1 MYPISALRANIC
13 RFDHY
18 QPQPA
23 RFVKS
28 STLATSRIHESL
40 DTALARKRLV
50 IWYDPSAEWSSEF
63 EAYQP
68 AKAEKLRVERNEFS
82 VKATISRAPLDQRFL
97 LYIPS
102 AKPPE
107 PDNWLLDL
115 LLAGHEFTADR
126 ASLDIQEAGLTLE
139 FKELAQQHKA
149 FFRSPVRTTKL
160 KELLRPN
167 DDEAAV
173 RLKMFAVL
181 AKQPPDIDKLLLHA
195 FGQLDPVNNPDGD
208 DPVEALYG
216 SYQLI
221 GHFWKAVADKFG
233 YSSPEPN
240 LRDFA
245 VALFNSVSSIGPAGY
260 LLPHDRVFLSIWKD
274 SLSARGAFQTW
285 SARLATVLR
294 VEEQL
299 NEAPDSYNPGDDDSY
314 ELIERFVLS
323 RLLQRFRG
331 DAPHSGSQA
340 ATDAELLEAIRNR
353 ANSCWFEQHRHGYQA
368 LEQAI
373 SFRSLLAKA
382 DLQVPSFEEGLQRY
396 CNGWW
401 RLDQAYRRCIF
412 HARSYQQP
420 GLLKPLRDWLESQY
434 VNNLLLPL
442 TNRWSDQVSGL
453 SSWAA
458 TSLPLQKEFHM
469 RYVHAPLSSKGLKRL
484 FVVISDALR
493 YEAAR
498 DFADRLNG
506 QAGKGWLA
514 EVDALLGVL
523 PSYTQLGMAA
533 LLPGA
538 QLSLNPADATAL
550 VDGQSASGT
559 DNRGKILKAYA
570 KGRARAIQAEDFLN
584 LSSSKEGA
592 ELNRDHDLIVIYHNR
607 IDRIGDKR
615 ESEADTCQ
623 AVEQTFAELE
633 LILRK
638 IASLKGSQAVITAD
652 HGFLFQQ
659 EPVDANDRAQ
669 FPAAQALTFKN
680 RRFALGS
687 GIQASAGQKLFTAA
701 ELGLSGSW
709 EAIFPLGLDRFPR
722 SGAGSRFVHGG
733 TSLQE
738 VVVPVIRLKRERK
751 DESRVV
757 EAELLRLPA
766 KITTGKLSFGLF
778 QLEPVEARKRLPL
791 QLRIGL
797 YAKADGAMLCAH
809 RTLLLDS
816 AASEAREREQQVI
829 LELSNAAENYNN
841 KILELR
847 LEQQLQGVAT
857 PVPYKTVE
865 LKLQR
870 PFGSDFDDF

>member
-1 MYPISALRANIC
+1 M
-13 RFDHY
+13 
-18 QPQPA
+18 PA
-23 RFVKS
+23 S
-28 STLATSRIHESL
+28 PAATSRIFESL
-40 DTALARKRLV
+40 DTALARKRV
-50 IWYDPSAEWSSEF
+50 VFWYDANGEWTSEF
-63 EAYQP
+63 DDYEP
-68 AKAEKLRVERNEFS
+68 AQAEKLRVEGNEFS
-82 VKATISRAPLDQRFL
+82 VKVEISRAVLDQRFL
-97 LYIPS
+97 LYLPCP
-102 AKPPE
+102 KPPE

-173 RLKMFAVL
+173 RLKMLAVL
-181 AKQPPDIDKLLLHA
+181 AKQQADIDKLLLHA
-195 FGQLDPVNNPDGD
+195 FSQLDPANPDGD

-216 SYQLI
+216 NHQLSS
-221 GHFWKAVADKFG
+221 HFWKAVGEKFG
-233 YSSPEPN
+233 YASPEPN

-245 VALFNSVSSIGPAGY
+245 VALFNSVSSIGPSGE
-260 LLPHDRVFLSIWKD
+260 LLPHARVFMSIWKD
-274 SLSARGAFQTW
+274 SRGSRPAFEQW
-285 SARLATVLR
+285 SDHLAGVLR
-294 VEEQL
+294 IEDQL
-299 NEAPDSYNPGDDDSY
+299 NDAPDTYDPDDDDSY

-323 RLLQRFRG
+323 RLLQRFQG
-331 DAPHSGSQA
+331 DAS
-340 ATDAELLEAIRNR
+340 DAQLLETIRNR
-353 ANSCWFEQHRHGYQA
+353 TSSCWFEKHQHGYSA

-373 SFRSLLAKA
+373 TFRGLLAKA
-382 DLQVPSFEEGLQRY
+382 DLQVPNFEEGLQRY

-401 RLDQAYRRCIF
+401 RLDQAYRRCIV
-412 HARSYQQP
+412 HARTYQQP
-420 GLLKPLRDWLESQY
+420 GLLKPLRDWLEAQY
-434 VNNLLLPL
+434 VNNVLLPL
-442 TNRWSDQVSGL
+442 TNRWSDQVAGL
-453 SSWAA
+453 TSWGSS
-458 TSLPLQKEFHM
+458 TLPRQKEFHM

-498 DFADRLNG
+498 DFADRLNS
-506 QAGKGWLA
+506 QAGKGWQA

-538 QLSLNPADATAL
+538 QLGLNPSDSNAL
-550 VDGQSASGT
+550 VDGQSATGT
-559 DNRGKILKAYA
+559 DNRDKLLKSYA
-570 KGRARAIQAEDFLN
+570 SGRAKAIKAEDFLG
-584 LSSSKEGA
+584 LATSKEGA
-592 ELNRDHDLIVIYHNR
+592 ELSKDHDLIVIYHNR

-615 ESEADTCQ
+615 ESEAETCQ
-623 AVEQTFAELE
+623 AVEQTFDDLE

-638 IASLKGSQAVITAD
+638 IASLKGSQVVITAD

-669 FPAAQALTFKN
+669 FPTAKELSFKN
-680 RRFALGS
+680 RRFALGT
-687 GIQASAGQKLFTAA
+687 GIKASAGHKVFSAG
-701 ELGLSGSW
+701 ELGLTGEW
-709 EAIFPLGLDRFPR
+709 EAVFPLGLDRFPR
-722 SGAGSRFVHGG
+722 SGSGSRFVHGG

-757 EAELLRLPA
+757 EAELLRVPA
-766 KITTGKLSFGLF
+766 KITTGKLCFGLF
-778 QLEPVEARKRLPL
+778 QLEPVEPKKRLPL

-797 YAKADGAMLCAH
+797 YAKADGALLCAH
-809 RTLLLDS
+809 RTVLLDS
-816 AASEAREREQQVI
+816 AASEAREREQQVV
-829 LELSNAAENYNN
+829 LELSNAAEDYNN
-841 KILELR
+841 QMLELR
-847 LEQQLQGVAT
+847 LERQLDGVAT

>member
-1 MYPISALRANIC
+1 M
-13 RFDHY
+13 
-18 QPQPA
+18 PA
-23 RFVKS
+23 S
-28 STLATSRIHESL
+28 PAATSRIHESL
-40 DTALARKRLV
+40 DSALARKRVVL
-50 IWYDPSAEWSSEF
+50 WYDPNGEWASEF
-63 EAYQP
+63 DDYQS
-68 AKAEKLRVERNEFS
+68 AAAEKLRVERNEFS
-82 VKATISRAPLDQRFL
+82 VKVAISRAPLDQRFL
-97 LYIPS
+97 LYLPT

-149 FFRSPVRTTKL
+149 FFRSPVRTSKL

-167 DDEAAV
+167 DNEAAV
-173 RLKMFAVL
+173 RLKMLAVL

-195 FGQLDPVNNPDGD
+195 FSQLEPANPDGD

-216 SYQLI
+216 SQQLS
-221 GHFWKAVADKFG
+221 GHFWKAVGEKFG
-233 YSSPEPN
+233 YATPEPN

-245 VALFNSVSSIGPAGY
+245 VGLFNSVSSIGPSGE
-260 LLPHDRVFLSIWKD
+260 LLPHARVFLSIWKD
-274 SLSARGAFQTW
+274 SLSSRPAFEQW
-285 SARLATVLR
+285 SDHLAGVLR

-299 NEAPDSYNPGDDDSY
+299 NDAPESYEPDDDDSY

-323 RLLQRFRG
+323 RLLQRF
-331 DAPHSGSQA
+331 HSGASD
-340 ATDAELLEAIRNR
+340 TELLETIRNR
-353 ANSCWFEQHRHGYQA
+353 SSSCWFGKHQHGYRA

-373 SFRSLLAKA
+373 TFRGLLAKA

-412 HARSYQQP
+412 HARTYQQP
-420 GLLKPLRDWLESQY
+420 GLLKPLRDWLEAQY
-434 VNNLLLPL
+434 VNNVLLPL
-442 TNRWSDQVSGL
+442 TNRWSDQVAGL
-453 SSWAA
+453 ASWGSS
-458 TSLPLQKEFHM
+458 TLPRQKEFHM

-498 DFADRLNG
+498 DFADRLNS
-506 QAGKGWLA
+506 QAGKGWQA
-514 EVDALLGVL
+514 EVEALLGVL

-538 QLSLNPADATAL
+538 QLGLNPSDSNAL
-550 VDGQSASGT
+550 VDGQSAAGT
-559 DNRGKILKAYA
+559 DNRDKFLKAYA
-570 KGRARAIQAEDFLN
+570 KGRAKAIKAEDFLS
-584 LSSSKEGA
+584 LATSKEGA
-592 ELNRDHDLIVIYHNR
+592 ELTRDYDLIVIYHNC

-623 AVEQTFAELE
+623 AVEQTFDELE

-659 EPVDANDRAQ
+659 EPVDANDRAE
-669 FPAAQALTFKN
+669 FPPATELSFKN

-687 GIQASAGQKLFTAA
+687 GIKASAGQKVFTAG

-709 EAIFPLGLDRFPR
+709 EAVFPLGLDRFPR
-722 SGAGSRFVHGG
+722 SGSGSRFVHGG

-738 VVVPVIRLKRERK
+738 VVVPVIKLKRERK

-757 EAELLRLPA
+757 EAELLRVPA

-778 QLEPVEARKRLPL
+778 QLEAVEPKKRLPL

-797 YAKADGAMLCAH
+797 YAKADGALLCAH
-809 RTLLLDS
+809 RSVLLDS
-816 AASEAREREQQVI
+816 AASEAREREQQVV
-829 LELSNAAENYNN
+829 LELSNAAGDYNN
-841 KILELR
+841 KTLELR
-847 LEQQLQGVAT
+847 LEQQLDGVAT
-857 PVPYKTVE
+857 PVPYKSVE

>member
-1 MYPISALRANIC
+1 M
-13 RFDHY
+13 
-18 QPQPA
+18 PA
-23 RFVKS
+23 S
-28 STLATSRIHESL
+28 PAATSRIFESL
-40 DTALARKRLV
+40 DTALARKRV
-50 IWYDPSAEWSSEF
+50 VFWYDANGEWTSEF
-63 EAYQP
+63 DDYEP
-68 AKAEKLRVERNEFS
+68 AQAEKLRVEGNEFS
-82 VKATISRAPLDQRFL
+82 VKVEISRAVLDQRFL
-97 LYIPS
+97 LYLPCP
-102 AKPPE
+102 KPPE

-173 RLKMFAVL
+173 RLKMLAVL
-181 AKQPPDIDKLLLHA
+181 AKQQADIDKLLLHA
-195 FGQLDPVNNPDGD
+195 FSQLDPANPDGD

-216 SYQLI
+216 NHQLSS
-221 GHFWKAVADKFG
+221 HFWKAVGEKFG
-233 YSSPEPN
+233 YASPEPN

-245 VALFNSVSSIGPAGY
+245 VALFNSVSSIGPSGE
-260 LLPHDRVFLSIWKD
+260 LLPHARVFMSIWKD
-274 SLSARGAFQTW
+274 SRGSRPAFEQW
-285 SARLATVLR
+285 SDHLAGVLR
-294 VEEQL
+294 IEDQL
-299 NEAPDSYNPGDDDSY
+299 NDAPDTYDPDDDDSY

-323 RLLQRFRG
+323 RLLQRFQG
-331 DAPHSGSQA
+331 DAS
-340 ATDAELLEAIRNR
+340 DAQLLETIRNR
-353 ANSCWFEQHRHGYQA
+353 SSSCWFEKHQHGYSA

-373 SFRSLLAKA
+373 TFRGLLAKA
-382 DLQVPSFEEGLQRY
+382 DLQVPNFEEGLQRY

-412 HARSYQQP
+412 HARTYQQP
-420 GLLKPLRDWLESQY
+420 GLLKPLRDWLEAQY
-434 VNNLLLPL
+434 VNNVLLPL
-442 TNRWSDQVSGL
+442 TNRWSDQVAGL
-453 SSWAA
+453 TSWGSS
-458 TSLPLQKEFHM
+458 TLPRQKEFHM

-498 DFADRLNG
+498 DFADRLNS
-506 QAGKGWLA
+506 QAGKGWQA

-538 QLSLNPADATAL
+538 QLGLNPSDSNAL
-550 VDGQSASGT
+550 VDGQSATGT
-559 DNRGKILKAYA
+559 DNRDKLLKSYA
-570 KGRARAIQAEDFLN
+570 SGRAKAIKAEDFLG
-584 LSSSKEGA
+584 LATSKEGA
-592 ELNRDHDLIVIYHNR
+592 ELSKDHDLIVIYHNR

-615 ESEADTCQ
+615 ESEAETCQ
-623 AVEQTFAELE
+623 AVEQTFDDLE

-638 IASLKGSQAVITAD
+638 IASLKGSQVVITAD

-669 FPAAQALTFKN
+669 FPTAKELSFKN
-680 RRFALGS
+680 RRFALGT
-687 GIQASAGQKLFTAA
+687 GIKASAGHKVFSAG
-701 ELGLSGSW
+701 ELGLTGEW
-709 EAIFPLGLDRFPR
+709 EAVFPLGLDRFPR
-722 SGAGSRFVHGG
+722 SGSGSRFVHGG

-757 EAELLRLPA
+757 EAELLRVPA
-766 KITTGKLSFGLF
+766 KITTGKLCFGLF
-778 QLEPVEARKRLPL
+778 QLDPVEPKKRLPL

-797 YAKADGAMLCAH
+797 YAKADGALLCAH
-809 RTLLLDS
+809 RTVLLDS

-829 LELSNAAENYNN
+829 LELSNAAGDYNN
-841 KILELR
+841 QTLELR
-847 LEQQLQGVAT
+847 LERQLEGVAT

>member
-1 MYPISALRANIC
+1 MPS
-13 RFDHY
+13 
-18 QPQPA
+18 P
-23 RFVKS
+23 
-28 STLATSRIHESL
+28 LAASRIHESL
-40 DTALARKRLV
+40 DTALARKRVVL
-50 IWYDPSAEWSSEF
+50 WYDRNGEWASEF
-63 EAYQP
+63 DDYQP
-68 AKAEKLRVERNEFS
+68 AAAEKLRVEGNEFS
-82 VKATISRAPLDQRFL
+82 VKVAISRAPLDQRFL
-97 LYIPS
+97 LYLPCP
-102 AKPPE
+102 KPPE

-173 RLKMFAVL
+173 RLKMLAVL

-195 FGQLDPVNNPDGD
+195 FSQLDPGTLDGD

-216 SYQLI
+216 NHQLS
-221 GHFWKAVADKFG
+221 GHFWKAVGEKFG
-233 YSSPEPN
+233 YASPEPN

-245 VALFNSVSSIGPAGY
+245 VALFNSVSRIGPSGE
-260 LLPHDRVFLSIWKD
+260 LLPHARVFLSIWKD
-274 SLSARGAFQTW
+274 SLSSRPAFEQW
-285 SARLATVLR
+285 SDYLAGTLR
-294 VEEQL
+294 VEDQL
-299 NEAPDSYNPGDDDSY
+299 NDAPDSYDPDDDDSY

-323 RLLQRFRG
+323 RLLQRFQG
-331 DAPHSGSQA
+331 DASDG
-340 ATDAELLEAIRNR
+340 ELLDAIRGR
-353 ANSCWFEQHRHGYQA
+353 SSSCWFEKHLHGYRA

-373 SFRSLLAKA
+373 TFRGLLAKA
-382 DLQVPSFEEGLQRY
+382 DLAVPSFEEGLQRY
-396 CNGWW
+396 CSSWW

-412 HARSYQQP
+412 HARTYQQP
-420 GLLKPLRDWLESQY
+420 TRFKPLREWLESQY
-434 VNNLLLPL
+434 VNNVLLPL
-442 TNRWSDQVSGL
+442 TNRWSDQVSQL
-453 SSWAA
+453 SNWSSNAM
-458 TSLPLQKEFHM
+458 PRQKEFHM
-469 RYVHAPLSSKGLKRL
+469 RYVHAPLGAKSLKRL

-498 DFADRLNG
+498 DFADRLNS
-506 QAGKGWLA
+506 QAGKGWKA

-523 PSYTQLGMAA
+523 PSYTQLGMAS
-533 LLPGA
+533 LLPGV
-538 QLSLNPADATAL
+538 QLGIDIHTPEARAL

-559 DNRGKILKAYA
+559 DNRDKILKAYV
-570 KGRARAIQAEDFLN
+570 KGRAKAIQAEDFLN
-584 LSSSKEGA
+584 LPTTKEGA
-592 ELNRDHDLIVIYHNR
+592 ELIKDHDLIVVYHNR

-615 ESEADTCQ
+615 DTEADTCQ
-623 AVEQTFAELE
+623 AVEQAFEELDA
-633 LILRK
+633 ILRK
-638 IASLKGSQAVITAD
+638 ISSLKGSQAVITAD

-659 EPVDANDRAQ
+659 EPVDANDRSE
-669 FPAAQALTFKN
+669 FPAAKELSFKN

-687 GIQASAGQKLFTAA
+687 GIKPSAGQKVFTAS

-709 EAIFPLGLDRFPR
+709 EAVFPLGLDRYPR
-722 SGAGSRFVHGG
+722 SGSGSRFVHGG

-757 EAELLRLPA
+757 EAELLRVPA
-766 KITTGKLSFGLF
+766 KITTGKLSFGVF
-778 QLEPVEARKRLPL
+778 QLEPVEPRKRLPL

-797 YAKADGAMLCAH
+797 YAKANGALLCAH
-809 RTLLLDS
+809 RTVLLDS
-816 AASEAREREQQVI
+816 AASEAREREQQVV
-829 LELSNAAENYNN
+829 LELSNAAGDYNN
-841 KILELR
+841 QVLELR
-847 LEQQLQGVAT
+847 LERQLEGVAT

>member
-1 MYPISALRANIC
+1 MAVN
-13 RFDHY
+13 
-18 QPQPA
+18 
-23 RFVKS
+23 
-28 STLATSRIHESL
+28 RIHESL
-40 DTALARKRLV
+40 DAALARKRVVL
-50 IWYDPSAEWSSEF
+50 WYDPNGEWASEF
-63 EAYQP
+63 DDYQP
-68 AKAEKLRVERNEFS
+68 AQAEKLRVQGNEFS
-82 VKATISRAPLDQRFL
+82 VKVVISRAALPQRFL
-97 LYIPS
+97 LYLPCP
-102 AKPPE
+102 KPPE

-149 FFRSPVRTTKL
+149 FFRSPVRTTNL

-167 DDEAAV
+167 DDEGAV
-173 RLKMFAVL
+173 RLKMQAVL

-195 FGQLDPVNNPDGD
+195 FSQLDPANPDGD

-216 SYQLI
+216 NHQLSA
-221 GHFWKAVADKFG
+221 HFWKAAGEKFG
-233 YSSPEPN
+233 YASPEPN

-245 VALFNSVSSIGPAGY
+245 VALFNSVSSIGPAGE
-260 LLPHDRVFLSIWKD
+260 LLPHARVFLSIWKD
-274 SLSARGAFQTW
+274 SLSARPAFEQW
-285 SARLATVLR
+285 SDYLAGTLR

-299 NEAPDSYNPGDDDSY
+299 NDAPDTYDPDDDDTY

-323 RLLQRFRG
+323 RLLQRFQG
-331 DAPHSGSQA
+331 AVS
-340 ATDAELLEAIRNR
+340 DAELLHVIRNR
-353 ANSCWFEQHRHGYQA
+353 SSSCWFEKHQHGYSA

-373 SFRSLLAKA
+373 TFRGLLAKA

-412 HARSYQQP
+412 HARAYQQP
-420 GLLKPLRDWLESQY
+420 GLLKPLRDWLEAQY
-434 VNNLLLPL
+434 VNNVLLPL
-442 TNRWSDQVSGL
+442 TNRWSDQVGGL
-453 SSWAA
+453 SSWGSS
-458 TSLPLQKEFHM
+458 TLPRQKEFHM

-498 DFADRLNG
+498 DFADRLNS
-506 QAGKGWLA
+506 QAGKGWQA
-514 EVDALLGVL
+514 EVEALLGVL
-523 PSYTQLGMAA
+523 PTFTQLGMAA
-533 LLPGA
+533 LLPGV

-550 VDGQSASGT
+550 VDGQSATGT
-559 DNRGKILKAYA
+559 DNRDKILKAHA
-570 KGRARAIQAEDFLN
+570 KGRAKAIPAEDFLA
-584 LSSSKEGA
+584 LATSKEGA
-592 ELNRDHDLIVIYHNR
+592 ELTKEHDLIVIYHDR

-623 AVEQTFAELE
+623 AVEQCFDELE

-659 EPVDANDRAQ
+659 EPVDANDRAPI
-669 FPAAQALTFKN
+669 PAATELSYQK

-687 GIQASAGQKLFTAA
+687 GIKPSAGQKVFNAA
-701 ELGLSGSW
+701 ALGLAGNW
-709 EAIFPLGLDRFPR
+709 EAVFPLGLDRFPR
-722 SGAGSRFVHGG
+722 SGSGSRFVHGG

-757 EAELLRLPA
+757 EVELLRVPA
-766 KITTGKLSFGLF
+766 KITMGKLSFGLF
-778 QLEPVEARKRLPL
+778 QLEPVVPKKRLPL

-797 YAKADGAMLCAH
+797 YAKADGALLCAH
-809 RTLLLDS
+809 RTVLLDS
-816 AASEAREREQQVI
+816 AASEAREREQQVV
-829 LELSNAAENYNN
+829 LELSNAAGGYNN
-841 KILELR
+841 HTLELR
-847 LEQQLQGVAT
+847 LERQLEGVAT

>member
-1 MYPISALRANIC
+1 M
-13 RFDHY
+13 
-18 QPQPA
+18 PA
-23 RFVKS
+23 S
-28 STLATSRIHESL
+28 PAATSRIHESL
-40 DTALARKRLV
+40 DSALARKRVVL
-50 IWYDPSAEWSSEF
+50 WYDPNGEWASEF
-63 EAYQP
+63 DDYQP
-68 AKAEKLRVERNEFS
+68 TAAEKLRVERNEFS
-82 VKATISRAPLDQRFL
+82 VKVAISRAPLDQRFL
-97 LYIPS
+97 LYLPS

-149 FFRSPVRTTKL
+149 FFRSPVRTSKL

-167 DDEAAV
+167 DNEAAV
-173 RLKMFAVL
+173 RLKMLAVL

-195 FGQLDPVNNPDGD
+195 FSQLEPANPDGD

-216 SYQLI
+216 SQQLS
-221 GHFWKAVADKFG
+221 GHFWKAVGEKFG
-233 YSSPEPN
+233 YASPEPN

-245 VALFNSVSSIGPAGY
+245 VGLFNSVSSIGPSGE
-260 LLPHDRVFLSIWKD
+260 LLPHARVFLSIWKD
-274 SLSARGAFQTW
+274 SLSSRPAFEQW
-285 SARLATVLR
+285 SDHLAGVLR

-299 NEAPDSYNPGDDDSY
+299 NDAPESYEPDDDDSY

-323 RLLQRFRG
+323 RLLQRFHRG
-331 DAPHSGSQA
+331 ASD
-340 ATDAELLEAIRNR
+340 TELLETIRNR
-353 ANSCWFEQHRHGYQA
+353 SSSCWLEKHQHGYRA

-373 SFRSLLAKA
+373 TFRGLLAKA

-412 HARSYQQP
+412 HARTYQQP
-420 GLLKPLRDWLESQY
+420 GLLKPLRDWLEFQY

-442 TNRWSDQVSGL
+442 TNRWSDQVAGL
-453 SSWAA
+453 ASWGSS
-458 TSLPLQKEFHM
+458 TLPRQKEFHM

-498 DFADRLNG
+498 DFADRLNN
-506 QAGKGWLA
+506 QAGKGWQA
-514 EVDALLGVL
+514 EVEALLGVL

-533 LLPGA
+533 LLPGV
-538 QLSLNPADATAL
+538 QLGLNPSDANAL
-550 VDGQSASGT
+550 VDGQSAAGT
-559 DNRGKILKAYA
+559 ENRDKLLKAYA
-570 KGRARAIQAEDFLN
+570 KGRAKAIKAEDFLS
-584 LSSSKEGA
+584 LATSKEGA
-592 ELNRDHDLIVIYHNR
+592 ELTRGYDLIVIYHNC

-623 AVEQTFAELE
+623 AVEQTFDELE

-659 EPVDANDRAQ
+659 EPVDANDRAE
-669 FPAAQALTFKN
+669 FPPASELSFKN
-680 RRFALGS
+680 RRFALGR
-687 GIQASAGQKLFTAA
+687 GIKASAGQKVFTAG

-709 EAIFPLGLDRFPR
+709 EAVFPLGLDRFPR
-722 SGAGSRFVHGG
+722 SGSGSRFVHGG

-738 VVVPVIRLKRERK
+738 VVVPVIKLKRERK

-757 EAELLRLPA
+757 EAELLRVPA

-778 QLEPVEARKRLPL
+778 QLEAVEPKKRLPL

-797 YAKADGAMLCAH
+797 YAKADGALLCPH
-809 RTLLLDS
+809 RSVLLDS
-816 AASEAREREQQVI
+816 AAGEAREREQQVI
-829 LELSNAAENYNN
+829 LELSNAAEAYNN
-841 KILELR
+841 QLLELR
-847 LEQQLQGVAT
+847 LEQMLDGVAT
-857 PVPYKTVE
+857 PVPYKSVE

>member
-1 MYPISALRANIC
+1 M
-13 RFDHY
+13 
-18 QPQPA
+18 PA
-23 RFVKS
+23 S
-28 STLATSRIHESL
+28 PAPTSRIHESL
-40 DTALARKRLV
+40 DSALARKRVV
-50 IWYDPSAEWSSEF
+50 IWYDPNGEWASEF
-63 EAYQP
+63 DDYQP
-68 AKAEKLRVERNEFS
+68 AQAEKLRVESNEFS
-82 VKATISRAPLDQRFL
+82 VKVAISRAPLDQRFL
-97 LYIPS
+97 LYLPS

-107 PDNWLLDL
+107 PANWLLDV

-149 FFRSPVRTTKL
+149 FFRSPVRNTKL

-173 RLKMFAVL
+173 RLKMLAVL
-181 AKQPPDIDKLLLHA
+181 AKQPADIDKLLLHA
-195 FGQLDPVNNPDGD
+195 FSQLDPANPDGD

-216 SYQLI
+216 NHQLSS
-221 GHFWKAVADKFG
+221 HFWKAVGEKFG
-233 YSSPEPN
+233 YTSPEPN

-245 VALFNSVSSIGPAGY
+245 VALFNSVCSIGPAGE
-260 LLPHDRVFLSIWKD
+260 LLPHARVFMSIWKD
-274 SLSARGAFQTW
+274 SLSSRPAFEQW
-285 SARLATVLR
+285 SDHLAGVLR

-299 NEAPDSYNPGDDDSY
+299 NDATDSYEPDEDDSY
-314 ELIERFVLS
+314 EVIERFVLS
-323 RLLQRFRG
+323 RLLQRFQGDGVRG
-331 DAPHSGSQA
+331 GAQA
-340 ATDAELLEAIRNR
+340 SDAELLEGIRAR
-353 ANSCWFEQHRHGYQA
+353 ATSCWFEKHQHGYRA

-373 SFRSLLAKA
+373 TFRGLLAKA

-412 HARSYQQP
+412 HARTYQQP
-420 GLLKPLRDWLESQY
+420 GLLKPLRDWLEAQY
-434 VNNLLLPL
+434 VNNVLLPL
-442 TNRWSDQVSGL
+442 TNRWSDQVGGLTSWGSG
-453 SSWAA
+453 
-458 TSLPLQKEFHM
+458 TLPRQKEFHM

-498 DFADRLNG
+498 DFADRLNS
-506 QAGKGWLA
+506 QAGKGWQA

-523 PSYTQLGMAA
+523 PTFTKLGMAA

-538 QLSLNPADATAL
+538 QLGLNPSDSNAL
-550 VDGQSASGT
+550 VDGQSTSST
-559 DNRGKILKAYA
+559 EDRDKLLKAYA
-570 KGRARAIQAEDFLN
+570 NGRAKAIPAEDFLA
-584 LSSSKEGA
+584 LATSKEGA
-592 ELNRDHDLIVIYHNR
+592 ELTRDHDLIVIYHNR

-615 ESEADTCQ
+615 ESEAETCQ
-623 AVEQTFAELE
+623 AVEDSFDDLDK
-633 LILRK
+633 ILRK

-669 FPAAQALTFKN
+669 FPSTGDLSFKN
-680 RRFALGS
+680 RRFALGT
-687 GIQASAGQKLFTAA
+687 GIKARSGQKLFSA
-701 ELGLSGSW
+701 EQLGLSGDW
-709 EAIFPLGLDRFPR
+709 QAVFPLGLDRFPR
-722 SGAGSRFVHGG
+722 QGSGARFVHGG

-751 DESRVV
+751 DESRLV
-757 EAELLRLPA
+757 EAELLRVPA

-778 QLEPVEARKRLPL
+778 QLEPVEPKKRLPL

-797 YAKADGAMLCAH
+797 YAKADGALLCAH
-809 RTLLLDS
+809 RILLLDA
-816 AASEAREREQQVI
+816 AASEAREREQQVV
-829 LELSNAAENYNN
+829 LELSNAADDYNN
-841 KILELR
+841 QLLELR
-847 LEQQLQGVAT
+847 LERQLDAVAT

>member
-1 MYPISALRANIC
+1 MYWPIWQ
-13 RFDHY
+13 Y
-18 QPQPA
+18 QVMTRSPA
-23 RFVKS
+23 
-28 STLATSRIHESL
+28 ATHRIHESL
-40 DTALARKRLV
+40 DTALARKRVVL
-50 IWYDPSAEWSSEF
+50 WYDPNGEWASEF
-63 EAYQP
+63 EDYLP
-68 AKAEKLRVERNEFS
+68 AAAQKLRVEGNEFS
-82 VKATISRAPLDQRFL
+82 VKVAISRAHLDERFL
-97 LYIPS
+97 LYLPS

-107 PDNWLLDL
+107 PDNWLLDF
-115 LLAGHEFTADR
+115 LLAGHEFKADR

-173 RLKMFAVL
+173 RLKMLAVL

-195 FGQLDPVNNPDGD
+195 FGQLDPANPDGD

-216 SYQLI
+216 NHQLSS
-221 GHFWKAVADKFG
+221 HFWKAVGEKFG
-233 YSSPEPN
+233 YASPEPN

-245 VALFNSVSSIGPAGY
+245 VALFNSVSSIGPAGD
-260 LLPHDRVFLSIWKD
+260 LLPHARVFLSIWKD
-274 SLSARGAFQTW
+274 SLSSRPAFEQW
-285 SARLATVLR
+285 SDHLAGVLR
-294 VEEQL
+294 VEDQL
-299 NEAPDSYNPGDDDSY
+299 NDAPDTYEPDDDDSY

-323 RLLQRFRG
+323 RLLQRFQG
-331 DAPHSGSQA
+331 NAS
-340 ATDAELLEAIRNR
+340 DAELLDAIRNR
-353 ANSCWFEQHRHGYQA
+353 SSSCWFEKHLHGYRA

-373 SFRSLLAKA
+373 TFRSLLAKA
-382 DLQVPSFEEGLQRY
+382 DLAVPSFEEGLQRY

-412 HARSYQQP
+412 HARTYQQP
-420 GLLKPLRDWLESQY
+420 GLLKSLRDWLEAQY
-434 VNNLLLPL
+434 VNNVLLPL
-442 TNRWSDQVSGL
+442 TNRWSDQVAGL
-453 SSWAA
+453 ASWGSS
-458 TSLPLQKEFHM
+458 TLPRQKEFHM

-506 QAGKGWLA
+506 QAGKGWQA
-514 EVDALLGVL
+514 EVDALLGAL
-523 PSYTQLGMAA
+523 PTFTQLGMAA
-533 LLPGA
+533 LMPGA
-538 QLSLNPADATAL
+538 QLGLNPSDATAL

-559 DNRGKILKAYA
+559 ENRDKLLKAYA
-570 KGRARAIQAEDFLN
+570 KGRAKALKAEDFLS
-584 LSSSKEGA
+584 LATSKEGA
-592 ELNRDHDLIVIYHNR
+592 ELTRDHDLIVIFHNR

-623 AVEQTFAELE
+623 AVEDSFADLDK
-633 LILRK
+633 ILRK
-638 IASLKGSQAVITAD
+638 IASLKGSQVVITAD

-669 FPAAQALTFKN
+669 FPAAKELSFKN
-680 RRFALGS
+680 RRFALGT
-687 GIQASAGQKLFTAA
+687 GIKPSAGQKVFTAS
-701 ELGLSGSW
+701 ELGLAGSW
-709 EAIFPLGLDRFPR
+709 EAVFPLGLDRYPR
-722 SGAGSRFVHGG
+722 SGSGSRFVHGG

-751 DESRVV
+751 DESRPV
-757 EAELLRLPA
+757 EAELLRVPA

-778 QLEPVEARKRLPL
+778 QLEPVEAKKRLPL

-797 YAKADGAMLCAH
+797 YAKADGALLCAH
-809 RTLLLDS
+809 RSVLLDS
-816 AASEAREREQQVI
+816 AASEAREREQQVV
-829 LELSNAAENYNN
+829 LELSNAAGDYDNQ
-841 KILELR
+841 ILELR
-847 LEQQLQGVAT
+847 LEQQLEGVAT

-865 LKLQR
+865 VKLQR

>member
-1 MYPISALRANIC
+1 M
-13 RFDHY
+13 
-18 QPQPA
+18 PA
-23 RFVKS
+23 S
-28 STLATSRIHESL
+28 PAATSRIHESL
-40 DTALARKRLV
+40 DTALARKRV
-50 IWYDPSAEWSSEF
+50 VFWYDANGEWTSEF
-63 EAYQP
+63 DDYQP
-68 AKAEKLRVERNEFS
+68 AQAEKLRVEGNEFS
-82 VKATISRAPLDQRFL
+82 VKVAISRATLKQRFL
-97 LYIPS
+97 LYLPS

-107 PDNWLLDL
+107 QGNWLLDL

-167 DDEAAV
+167 DDEGAV
-173 RLKMFAVL
+173 RLKMLAVL
-181 AKQPPDIDKLLLHA
+181 AKQQADIDKLLLHA
-195 FGQLDPVNNPDGD
+195 FSQLDPANPDGD

-216 SYQLI
+216 HHQLSS
-221 GHFWKAVADKFG
+221 HFWRAVGEKFG
-233 YSSPEPN
+233 YTSPEPN

-245 VALFNSVSSIGPAGY
+245 VALFNSVSSIGPSGE
-260 LLPHDRVFLSIWKD
+260 LLPHARVFLSIWKD
-274 SLSARGAFQTW
+274 SLSSRPAFEQW
-285 SARLATVLR
+285 SDHLAGVLR
-294 VEEQL
+294 VEHQL
-299 NEAPDSYNPGDDDSY
+299 NDAPDTYDPDEDDSY

-323 RLLQRFRG
+323 RLLQRFHG
-331 DAPHSGSQA
+331 DDSDTQ
-340 ATDAELLEAIRNR
+340 LLETIRAR
-353 ANSCWFEQHRHGYQA
+353 ATSCWFEKHQHGYSA

-373 SFRSLLAKA
+373 TFRGLLAKA
-382 DLQVPSFEEGLQRY
+382 DLQVPNFEEGLQRY

-412 HARSYQQP
+412 HARTYQQP
-420 GLLKPLRDWLESQY
+420 GLLKPLRDWLEAQY
-434 VNNLLLPL
+434 VNNVLLPL
-442 TNRWSDQVSGL
+442 TNRWSDQVAGL
-453 SSWAA
+453 TSWGSS
-458 TSLPLQKEFHM
+458 TLPRQKEFHM

-498 DFADRLNG
+498 DFADRLNN
-506 QAGKGWLA
+506 QAGKGWQA
-514 EVDALLGVL
+514 EVDALLGAL
-523 PSYTQLGMAA
+523 PTFTQLGMAA

-538 QLSLNPADATAL
+538 QLGLNPADATAL
-550 VDGQSASGT
+550 VDGQSATGT
-559 DNRGKILKAYA
+559 DNRDKILKAYA
-570 KGRARAIQAEDFLN
+570 NGRAKAILAEDFLG
-584 LSSSKEGA
+584 LATSKEGA
-592 ELNRDHDLIVIYHNR
+592 ELTKDHDLIVIFHNR

-623 AVEQTFAELE
+623 AVEQTFDDLE

-669 FPAAQALTFKN
+669 FPTAKELSFKN
-680 RRFALGS
+680 RRFALGT
-687 GIQASAGQKLFTAA
+687 GIKVSAGQKVFTAD
-701 ELGLSGSW
+701 ELGLSGNW
-709 EAIFPLGLDRFPR
+709 EAVFPLGLDRFPR
-722 SGAGSRFVHGG
+722 SGSGSRFVHGG

-757 EAELLRLPA
+757 EAELLRVPA

-778 QLEPVEARKRLPL
+778 QLEPVEPKKRLPL

-797 YAKADGAMLCAH
+797 YAKADGALLCAH
-809 RTLLLDS
+809 RTILLDS
-816 AASEAREREQQVI
+816 AASEAREREQQVV
-829 LELSNAAENYNN
+829 LELSNAADNYNN
-841 KILELR
+841 QPLELR
-847 LEQQLQGVAT
+847 LERQLEGVAT

>member
-1 MYPISALRANIC
+1 M
-13 RFDHY
+13 
-18 QPQPA
+18 PA
-23 RFVKS
+23 S
-28 STLATSRIHESL
+28 PAATSRIHESL
-40 DTALARKRLV
+40 DTSLARKRV
-50 IWYDPSAEWSSEF
+50 VFWYDANGEWTSEF
-63 EAYQP
+63 DDYEP
-68 AKAEKLRVERNEFS
+68 AQAEKLRVQGNEFS
-82 VKATISRAPLDQRFL
+82 VKVEISRAALDQRFL
-97 LYIPS
+97 LYLPCP
-102 AKPPE
+102 KPPE

-167 DDEAAV
+167 DDEGAV
-173 RLKMFAVL
+173 RLKMLAVL
-181 AKQPPDIDKLLLHA
+181 AKQQADIDKLLLHA
-195 FGQLDPVNNPDGD
+195 FSQLDPANPDGD

-216 SYQLI
+216 NHQLSS
-221 GHFWKAVADKFG
+221 HFWRAVGEKFG
-233 YSSPEPN
+233 YTSPEPN

-245 VALFNSVSSIGPAGY
+245 VALFNSVSSIGPSGE
-260 LLPHDRVFLSIWKD
+260 LLPHARVFLSIWKD
-274 SLSARGAFQTW
+274 SLSSRPAFEQW
-285 SARLATVLR
+285 SDHLAGVLR
-294 VEEQL
+294 VEHQL
-299 NEAPDSYNPGDDDSY
+299 NDAPDTYDPDDDDSY

-323 RLLQRFRG
+323 RLLQRFQG
-331 DAPHSGSQA
+331 DASDTQ
-340 ATDAELLEAIRNR
+340 LLETIRNR
-353 ANSCWFEQHRHGYQA
+353 SSSCWFEKHQYGYSA

-373 SFRSLLAKA
+373 TFRGLLAKA

-412 HARSYQQP
+412 HARTYQQP
-420 GLLKPLRDWLESQY
+420 GLLKPLRDWLEAQY
-434 VNNLLLPL
+434 VNNVLLPL
-442 TNRWSDQVSGL
+442 TNRWSDQVADL
-453 SSWAA
+453 SSWGSS
-458 TSLPLQKEFHM
+458 TLPRQKEFHM

-498 DFADRLNG
+498 DFADRLNN
-506 QAGKGWLA
+506 QAGKGWQA

-523 PSYTQLGMAA
+523 PSFTQLGMAV

-538 QLSLNPADATAL
+538 QPSLNSSDATAL
-550 VDGQSASGT
+550 VDGQSATGT
-559 DNRGKILKAYA
+559 DNRDKILKAYA
-570 KGRARAIQAEDFLN
+570 NGRATAILAEDFLG
-584 LSSSKEGA
+584 LATSKEGA
-592 ELNRDHDLIVIYHNR
+592 ELTKDHDLIVIFHNR

-615 ESEADTCQ
+615 ESEAEICQ
-623 AVEQTFAELE
+623 AVEQTFDDLE
-633 LILRK
+633 QILRK
-638 IASLKGSQAVITAD
+638 IASLKGSQVVITAD

-669 FPAAQALTFKN
+669 FPTAKELSFKN
-680 RRFALGS
+680 RRFALGT
-687 GIQASAGQKLFTAA
+687 GIKASAGQKVFTAD
-701 ELGLSGSW
+701 ELGLSGNW
-709 EAIFPLGLDRFPR
+709 EAVFPLGLDRFPR
-722 SGAGSRFVHGG
+722 SGSGSRFVHGG

-757 EAELLRLPA
+757 EAELLRVPA
-766 KITTGKLSFGLF
+766 KITMGKLTFGLF
-778 QLEPVEARKRLPL
+778 QLEPVEPKKRLPL

-797 YAKADGAMLCAH
+797 YAKADGALLCAH
-809 RTLLLDS
+809 RNVLLDS
-816 AASEAREREQQVI
+816 AASEAREREQQVV
-829 LELSNAAENYNN
+829 LELSNAAGDYNN
-841 KILELR
+841 QTLELR
-847 LEQQLQGVAT
+847 LERQLEGVAK